1 MKIAIIFVGH
11 VRSWN
16 SCKKNNLETLFSEN
30 HSIDVYI
37 ETYKEGFRQ
46 DYSLRKEDNEK
57 IMYTEDDIKKLFEGI
72 NVVKISIENQPPGG
86 SLDGQRMKIVK
97 SYEMFSTFIE
107 GKGPYD
113 LIVKTRMDL
122 YFDKKIDYDSI
133 LNECNEK
140 NKLILGCNVTD
151 HINDTFAIG
160 KPENMK
166 KYFNRF
172 SITGDNSPMNSI
184 SSLAS
189 KEDILMDQ
197 KIKHHIVRLSTKSNR
212 KKFAKCSFDGEHD
225 IE

>member
-1 MKIAIIFVGH
+1 
-11 VRSWN
+11 
-16 SCKKNNLETLFSEN
+16 
-30 HSIDVYI
+30 
-37 ETYKEGFRQ
+37 
-46 DYSLRKEDNEK
+46 
-57 IMYTEDDIKKLFEGI
+57 
-72 NVVKISIENQPPGG
+72 
-86 SLDGQRMKIVK
+86 MKIVK

-107 GKGPYD
+107 EKGPYD
-113 LIVKTRMDL
+113 IIVKTRMDL

-133 LNECNEK
+133 LNECNDK

-189 KEDILMDQ
+189 KENILMDQ
-197 KIKHHIVRLSTKSNR
+197 KIKHHIVRLSTKSNGQ
-212 KKFAKCSFDGEHD
+212 KFVKCSFDGEHD

>member
-1 MKIAIIFVGH
+1 M
-11 VRSWN
+11 
-16 SCKKNNLETLFSEN
+16 LESLFWR
-30 HSIDVYI
+30 V
-37 ETYKEGFRQ
+37 
-46 DYSLRKEDNEK
+46 
-57 IMYTEDDIKKLFEGI
+57 
-72 NVVKISIENQPPGG
+72 
-86 SLDGQRMKIVK
+86 
-97 SYEMFSTFIE
+97 
-107 GKGPYD
+107 

-197 KIKHHIVRLSTKSNR
+197 KIKHHIVRLSTKPNG
-212 KKFAKCSFDGEHD
+212 KKFSKCSFDGEHD

>member
-1 MKIAIIFVGH
+1 MKIAIIYVGH

-16 SCKKNNLETLFSEN
+16 SCKKNNLEMLFSEN
-30 HSIDVYI
+30 HSIDVFI

-46 DYSLRKEDNEK
+46 DYGLRNEENEK
-57 IMYTEDDIKKLFEGI
+57 IVYTEDDIKNLFEGI
-72 NVVKISIENQPPGG
+72 NVVKISIENQPPGAAN
-86 SLDGQRMKIVK
+86 DGQRMKILK
-97 SYEMFSTFIE
+97 SYEMFSKSIE
-107 GKGPYD
+107 EKVPYD

-122 YFDKKIDYDSI
+122 YFDEKIDYDSI

-166 KYFNRF
+166 KYFDRF
-172 SITGDNSPMNSI
+172 SITEDYSPMNSI

-189 KEDILMDQ
+189 KENILMDQ
-197 KIKHHIVRLSTKSNR
+197 KIKHHIVRLSVKPNG

>member
-16 SCKKNNLETLFSEN
+16 SCKKNNLEMLFSEN

-46 DYSLRKEDNEK
+46 DYSLRKENNEK

-72 NVVKISIENQPPGG
+72 NVIKISIENQPPGG

-107 GKGPYD
+107 EKGPYD

-133 LNECNEK
+133 LNECNDK

-189 KEDILMDQ
+189 KENILMDQ
-197 KIKHHIVRLSTKSNR
+197 KIKHHIVRLSTKSNG
-212 KKFAKCSFDGEHD
+212 KKFVKCSFDGEHD